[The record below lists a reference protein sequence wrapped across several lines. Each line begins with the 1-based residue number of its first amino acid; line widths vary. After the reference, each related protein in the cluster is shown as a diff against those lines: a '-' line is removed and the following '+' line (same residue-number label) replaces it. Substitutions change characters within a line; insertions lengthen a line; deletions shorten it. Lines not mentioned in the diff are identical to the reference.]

1 VEGNE
6 ESIHQPI
13 NDSSSTST
21 QDASSQLKI
30 HNAIVKDCLIDQIV
44 GDINKD
50 VQTRSHLASFCEYY
64 SFVFCDEPT
73 MIEEALNDP
82 DWVNAMYEE
91 LNNFAHN
98 KV

>member
-6 ESIHQPI
+6 ESIHQLI

-50 VQTRSHLASFCEYY
+50 VQLDLILLLFMNITPSF
-64 SFVFCDEPT
+64 FV
-73 MIEEALNDP
+73 MNL
-82 DWVNAMYEE
+82 
-91 LNNFAHN
+91 L
-98 KV
+98 

>member
-6 ESIHQPI
+6 ESIHQLI

-50 VQTRSHLASFCEYY
+50 VQLDLILLLFMNITPSF
-64 SFVFCDEPT
+64 FVMNP
-73 MIEEALNDP
+73 L
-82 DWVNAMYEE
+82 
-91 LNNFAHN
+91 
-98 KV
+98 